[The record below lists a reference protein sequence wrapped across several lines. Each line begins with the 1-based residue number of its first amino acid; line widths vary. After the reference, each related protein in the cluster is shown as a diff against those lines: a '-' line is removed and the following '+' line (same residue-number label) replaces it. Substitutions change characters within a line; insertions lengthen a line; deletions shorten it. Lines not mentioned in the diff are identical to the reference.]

1 MEWIYLILA
10 IILETLGTT
19 CMKISEGFTKLL
31 PALGTLLTYG
41 LCFIFLSM
49 SLKKISVSIV
59 YAIWGAAGITIISVI
74 GILVFK
80 EDVSVLKIV
89 SILFIVLGVIGL
101 NFSGVSH

>member
-19 CMKISEGFTKLL
+19 FMKNSEGFTKLL

-49 SLKKISVSIV
+49 SLKKIPVSVA
-59 YAIWGAAGITIISVI
+59 YAVWGAAGITIISVI
-74 GILVFK
+74 GIFVFK
-80 EDVSVLKIV
+80 ESVSVLKMV